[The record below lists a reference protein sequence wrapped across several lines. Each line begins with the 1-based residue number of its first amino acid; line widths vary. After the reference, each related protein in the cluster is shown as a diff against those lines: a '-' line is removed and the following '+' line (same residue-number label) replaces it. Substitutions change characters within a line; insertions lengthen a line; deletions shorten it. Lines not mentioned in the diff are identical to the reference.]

1 MRKLSIL
8 LITILLSFTS
18 CAPEKKTED
27 VSFEA
32 VTPQIENTEDVVTPS
47 PVISEPAKDPETSTV
62 ERICE
67 MLNKRYSSE
76 YTPEGGF
83 DADDIEI
90 ISVSRADN
98 NMVFEGLCHSSIHD
112 DDFRVNYN
120 KDKDQVTDN
129 YSSLL
134 IGEYIE
140 KDLKSIISSH
150 ALISNYEYRFLHAM
164 DNRAFQTEED
174 VFDYISNT
182 DSHLIVELYDYHDIS
197 SEVFNELKA
206 LCLDLKDKGYSY
218 IINCHISDEDKLSLY
233 HDPNHDTYITDDQFN
248 DLYVKASVFEAAA
261 EVQKENE
268 QSVAA
273 EQSIADTAVNNG
285 NVIVIDAGHQ
295 RKGNSEKEPIGP
307 GSSEM
312 KAKVTGGTTGVVSGL
327 AEYELNLMVA
337 KKLESILISRGYT
350 VIMVRTDNDVNISN
364 SERAQIANDNNAA
377 AFIRI
382 HANGSENQKANGAM
396 TICQT
401 PSNPYNGSLAPLSKK
416 LSSCVLDGLVAST
429 GCKKERIWETDTM
442 SGINWCSVPVTI
454 VEMGYMSNPDEDA
467 KMATDDYQN
476 LIAAGIADGID
487 AYMND

>member
-1 MRKLSIL
+1 
-8 LITILLSFTS
+8 
-18 CAPEKKTED
+18 
-27 VSFEA
+27 
-32 VTPQIENTEDVVTPS
+32 
-47 PVISEPAKDPETSTV
+47 
-62 ERICE
+62 
-67 MLNKRYSSE
+67 
-76 YTPEGGF
+76 
-83 DADDIEI
+83 
-90 ISVSRADN
+90 
-98 NMVFEGLCHSSIHD
+98 
-112 DDFRVNYN
+112 
-120 KDKDQVTDN
+120 
-129 YSSLL
+129 
-134 IGEYIE
+134 
-140 KDLKSIISSH
+140 
-150 ALISNYEYRFLHAM
+150 M